1 MLRHSTSGKKPTWGV
16 RLTGGSFCTNLKT
29 LISFLPSQFFLKLR
43 KAMVQ
48 STCTCVPAADQC
60 GLSMKLHPL
69 SSKYTQ
75 FLLPL
80 RNSTGICIVTW
91 CKPAPGWPL
100 PCTGSAQPHLSED
113 VSGASICSCLSK
125 CNLVRNKCEF
135 NLKLATRLNNRF
147 LPPDD
152 RSSLSRLILVKVNAH
167 ARRLHAELTARLHRD
182 PHNRTRRNCCLTKPH
197 YPT

>member
-1 MLRHSTSGKKPTWGV
+1 MPPQEHLGQGPGKKQNPATPSYIRGTVFDEALTSWRLTLVLASVSGFPVTAQLSASQELKGQSYMLRHSTSGKKPTWGV

-69 SSKYTQ
+69 SSKHTQ

-100 PCTGSAQPHLSED
+100 PCTGSA
-113 VSGASICSCLSK
+113 
-125 CNLVRNKCEF
+125 
-135 NLKLATRLNNRF
+135 
-147 LPPDD
+147 
-152 RSSLSRLILVKVNAH
+152 
-167 ARRLHAELTARLHRD
+167 
-182 PHNRTRRNCCLTKPH
+182 
-197 YPT
+197 